1 MKKVFGTFILAV
13 LAGFCIGLGGNVYLA
28 LLNTNKIVGALL
40 FTVGLFTICTH
51 GFNLFTGKA
60 CYIPDNKPSYLG
72 TLAVIWLGNL
82 LGTVL
87 MALLV
92 RSTRLSEAFVESA
105 KTLCKTKNQDS
116 YLSLF
121 FLAVLC
127 NILIF
132 IAVDGYKN
140 NPHELGKYLSLFFG
154 VSVFILSGSEH
165 SIADMY
171 YYAVSGEILS
181 IDFLSRI
188 LTISFGNVIGGILI
202 PLGKKASKKLAE

>member
-1 MKKVFGTFILAV
+1 
-13 LAGFCIGLGGNVYLA
+13 
-28 LLNTNKIVGALL
+28 
-40 FTVGLFTICTH
+40 
-51 GFNLFTGKA
+51 
-60 CYIPDNKPSYLG
+60 
-72 TLAVIWLGNL
+72 
-82 LGTVL
+82 

-92 RSTRLSEAFVESA
+92 RATRLADSYAEAARS
-105 KTLCKTKNQDS
+105 LCLGKNQDS

-121 FLAVLC
+121 LLGVLC
-127 NILIF
+127 NVLIF

-165 SIADMY
+165 SVADMY

-181 IDFLSRI
+181 LDFLTRI
-188 LTISFGNVIGGILI
+188 LTISLGNVIGGIII

>member
-1 MKKVFGTFILAV
+1 MKKVFSTFILAV

-105 KTLCKTKNQDS
+105 ETLCKTKNQDS
-116 YLSLF
+116 YLSIFL
-121 FLAVLC
+121 LAVLC
-127 NILIF
+127 NVLIF

-181 IDFLSRI
+181 VDFLSRI
-188 LTISFGNVIGGILI
+188 LTISLGNVAGGILI